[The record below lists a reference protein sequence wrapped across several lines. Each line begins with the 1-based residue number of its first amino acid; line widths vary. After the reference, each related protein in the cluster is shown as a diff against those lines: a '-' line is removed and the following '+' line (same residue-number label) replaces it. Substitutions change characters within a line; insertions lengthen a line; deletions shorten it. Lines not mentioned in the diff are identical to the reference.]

1 MKILG
6 KDGKEYE
13 SVEKCLEADRAFEEA
28 QKAKE
33 IEEGNKKNAASKRKK
48 ELADAVKESDNKVR
62 QAEES
67 YEKSKTE
74 ANRIIKEA
82 NEKAREILTEG
93 LNGVEAATKERTK
106 AIQTFNNEFGP
117 YMISYTGDA
126 ASKEYARWMRE
137 VDNILRFFKW

>member
-1 MKILG
+1 MKIFG

-13 SVEKCLEADRAFEEA
+13 SVEKCLEADKAFDEE
-28 QKAKE
+28 QKSKE
-33 IEEGNKKNAASKRKK
+33 LEESNKRNCISKRKK
-48 ELADAVKESDNKVR
+48 ELADLVKESDNKLR
-62 QAEES
+62 EAEES
-67 YEKSKTE
+67 YEKCKAE

-93 LNGVEAATKERTK
+93 LNKVEAATKERTK

-137 VDNILRFFKW
+137 VDNILKFFRW